1 MNLIVMS
8 NPDSKTNAEAE
19 LLKTVLESELLA
31 DAPYPWQGAAALE
44 YFARLEQSVPALEP
58 NAAEAEQFFQR
69 LDSLWAQS
77 APRPEAQHQG
87 VALAQQL
94 ASRCIIVP
102 QAAIEAIAAQA
113 NALIGS
119 SSPGWISLLPV
130 LKACCPGGM
139 SKTSR

>member
-102 QAAIEAIAAQA
+102 SAIEAIAAQA